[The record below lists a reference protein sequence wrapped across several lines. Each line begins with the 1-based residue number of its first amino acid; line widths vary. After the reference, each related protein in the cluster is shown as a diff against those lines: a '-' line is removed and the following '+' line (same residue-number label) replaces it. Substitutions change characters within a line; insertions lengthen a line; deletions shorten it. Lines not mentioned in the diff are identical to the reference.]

1 MPPLDLLFARIR
13 GEYREMPGLR
23 VTFTQACRLWQLD
36 AATCEVVLHTLQAEG
51 FLTCTPNG
59 MFVSLP
65 APKAAAALPL
75 AIARESAG
83 TAGPQR
89 RSA

>member
-36 AATCEVVLHTLQAEG
+36 AGTCEVVLHTLQAEG
-51 FLTCTPNG
+51 FLTCTPGG

-65 APKAAAALPL
+65 TPKGAAALPL
-75 AIARESAG
+75 NIARDPGDA
-83 TAGPQR
+83 TGPRR